1 MTLSRRAFGLSA
13 GSLLTLSACGQRAAP
28 SDILRIG
35 LGGAAD
41 SLDPLKAETAVA
53 AVIFR
58 QIWEPLTRYAPND
71 GVAPGLI
78 ARWESF
84 DNATRWV
91 GTLAPG
97 RVWSDGAP
105 ITVSDVVESWRFA
118 ADPKTAYPDVAE
130 FFAIAGLAQAAA
142 GKAPPDSIA
151 VRAVGDAGIEFRLVA
166 PDAQFD
172 HLMREFY
179 PTPMAMRAKY
189 GDAWVR
195 PENIVVSGPYK
206 PTAQTQLRIEL
217 ERNERYPGAKGPA
230 RLSVEA
236 IDDAATRVRMFR
248 SGDLDLMADPPLSQ
262 LDSLRDRF
270 GDQLKRWQAPKFIY
284 LSFNTK
290 KAPFDQ
296 PAVRKA
302 LGATVDRAAI
312 AKAVFRDAVQPAF
325 NFDREP
331 ARYPP
336 QGPAAME
343 SAAAALKAAGF
354 GPENPLRFELAVVK
368 DERERVALQIQDMW
382 KPLGVACE
390 IFGSEGTGI
399 ITKLNEGDFDVG
411 LTRIDKGLKD
421 NILDLLASYSA
432 QGTARSHGWTDPAFD
447 AAIAAARAEADPA
460 VRREKD
466 LAVERIAMDAG
477 AVSPLYFAP
486 ALWLASDRVTLPDS
500 TLQPVFWNEVA
511 LKT

>member
-1 MTLSRRAFGLSA
+1 MTISRRTFGLTAASV
-13 GSLLTLSACGQRAAP
+13 LTLAACADRSAP
-28 SDILRIG
+28 TDMLRVG

-91 GTLAPG
+91 GTLAQG
-97 RVWSDGAP
+97 RVWSDGSP
-105 ITVSDVVESWRFA
+105 ITVADVVESWRFA

-130 FFAIAGLAQAAA
+130 FFAIAGLAEAAA
-142 GKAPPDSIA
+142 GKAPTDSIA
-151 VRAVGDAGIEFRLVA
+151 VQATGEAGIEFRLVA

-179 PTPMAMRAKY
+179 PTPMAVRAKH

-206 PTAQTQLRIEL
+206 PTAQTQLRLEL
-217 ERNERYPGAKGPA
+217 TRNERYPGAKGPTKI
-230 RLSVEA
+230 SVESV
-236 IDDAATRVRMFR
+236 DDGATRVRMFR
-248 SGDLDLMADPPLSQ
+248 SGDLDLVADPPLSQ
-262 LDSLRDRF
+262 LDSLRERF
-270 GDQLKRWQAPKFIY
+270 GEQLRRWQAPKFFY
-284 LSFNTK
+284 LSFNTS
-290 KAPFDQ
+290 KAPFDRQ
-296 PAVRKA
+296 DLRRA
-302 LGATVDRAAI
+302 LGAVIDRAAI
-312 AKAVFRDAVQPAF
+312 AQSVFRGAVQPAF

-336 QGPAAME
+336 MGPAATDQ
-343 SAAAALKAAGF
+343 AVAALKAAGF

-368 DERERVALQIQDMW
+368 DERERVALLVQDMW
-382 KPLGVACE
+382 KPLGVECE

-399 ITKLNEGDFDVG
+399 ITKLNEGQFDVG

-421 NILDLLASYSA
+421 NILDLMASYSA
-432 QGTARSHGWTDPAFD
+432 QGTARSHRWTDPAFD

-460 VRREKD
+460 ARREKE
-466 LAVERIAMDAG
+466 LAVERILMEAG

-486 ALWLASDRVTLPDS
+486 ALWLASDRITLPES
-500 TLQPVFWNEVA
+500 TLQPVFWNETT
-511 LKT
+511 LKA

>member
-1 MTLSRRAFGLSA
+1 MILSRRSFGLATGSA
-13 GSLLTLSACGQRAAP
+13 LTLAACGQRAAP
-28 SDILRIG
+28 ADILRIG

-53 AVIFR
+53 ALLFR
-58 QIWEPLTRYAPND
+58 QIFEPLTRYAPND
-71 GVAPGLI
+71 GAAPGLI
-78 ARWESF
+78 ASWESF

-91 GTLAPG
+91 GTLAQG

-105 ITVSDVVESWRFA
+105 ITVADVVDSWRFA

-130 FFAIAGLAQAAA
+130 FFAIAGLAEAAA
-142 GKAPPDSIA
+142 GKAPTDSIA
-151 VRAVGDAGIEFRLVA
+151 VLAIGDTAVEFRLVA

-179 PTPMAMRAKY
+179 PTPMAVRAKF
-189 GDAWVR
+189 GDDWVR

-217 ERNERYPGAKGPA
+217 ARNDRYPGPKGPA
-230 RLSVEA
+230 KLSVEA

-248 SGDLDLMADPPLSQ
+248 SGDLDLLADPPLSQ
-262 LDSLRDRF
+262 MDSLRERF
-270 GDQLKRWQAPKFIY
+270 GEQLRRWQAPKFFY
-284 LSFNTK
+284 LSFNTR
-290 KAPFDQ
+290 KAPFDR
-296 PAVRKA
+296 PEVRRA
-302 LGATVDRAAI
+302 LGAVVDRAAI
-312 AKAVFRDAVQPAF
+312 ATAVFRGAVQPAF

-331 ARYPP
+331 ARFPP

-343 SAAAALKAAGF
+343 SAAAALKAAGY

-399 ITKLNEGDFDVG
+399 ITKLNQGDFDVG

-421 NILDLLASYSA
+421 NILDLMASYSA

-460 VRREKD
+460 ARREKE
-466 LAVERIAMDAG
+466 LAVERILMEAG

-486 ALWLASDRVTLPDS
+486 ALWLASDRITLPES
-500 TLQPVFWNEVA
+500 TLQPVFWNEIT
-511 LKT
+511 LKA